1 MVALKR
7 RKNNGRGRSLKVVLP
22 RLHGCAMR
30 ISRQELGYANCNLR
44 DAVLAAA
51 GTVGWL
57 ARQDQPGAII
67 VADHAGRFITRVWN
81 LRGFNEHA
89 DKSVTGVAY
98 GTLVLQPDLADGPNA
113 EHLRLIV
120 EVPE

>member
-7 RKNNGRGRSLKVVLP
+7 QRNTRPAIFQRP
-22 RLHGCAMR
+22 RLHALANR
-30 ISRQELGYANCNLR
+30 IVRQELGYANMNLR

-51 GTVGWL
+51 GTVDWL

-67 VADHAGRFITRVWN
+67 VADQSGRFITRVWN
-81 LRGFNEHA
+81 LRGFNSWAE
-89 DKSVTGVAY
+89 KQETGVAY
-98 GTLVLQPDLADGPNA
+98 GTLVLQPDVPAGPNVDC
-113 EHLRLIV
+113 LRLIV